1 MNSGAGTVAAYKH
14 GLDVLCWEK
23 DSLRKGEETTNPP
36 PDKEIICYG
45 EDHLHAWG
53 IFDVLLYL

>member
-45 EDHLHAWG
+45 EDHLHA
-53 IFDVLLYL
+53 